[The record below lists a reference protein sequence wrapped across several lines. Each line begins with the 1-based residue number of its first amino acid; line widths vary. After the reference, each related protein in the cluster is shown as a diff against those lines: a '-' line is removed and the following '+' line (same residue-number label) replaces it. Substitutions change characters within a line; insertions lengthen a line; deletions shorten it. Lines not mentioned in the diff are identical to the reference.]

1 MEIPVETKARQT
13 KSIIIY
19 LILVLI
25 GILLNIIPASISAA
39 IGSPLWLDA
48 IGTIFVA
55 IVGGYIPGIFVGF
68 VTNLLKGFTDITSV
82 YYATLNVMI
91 SVCATFLAGRGW
103 HKKIHTSILMA
114 LALALIG
121 SGLGGLLPWFLAGF
135 PTHGYLNDLG
145 IDFIDKLISVAIVIL
160 LLRFVPESYKK
171 AAYFRFWMQT
181 PLSEDEEKSVKKIRC
196 RTHPIRSKI
205 VFILICSLILLA
217 MAATI
222 ISFALYRTA
231 TIAEYSHIADN
242 VGYLAAAA
250 LDPEKVDEYIE
261 KGESAEG
268 YLEIQSRLQ
277 DIRDAAPDVK
287 YLYVYKIME
296 DGCHV
301 VFDLDTEELQGNEP
315 GDIVEFDPSFEA
327 DLPLLLDGKEIDPV
341 ISNDS
346 FGWLL
351 TSYVPVRDKDGNC
364 VCYVGTDIAMKTLI
378 HNQMTFVVQ
387 MVFLFAGFVILIL
400 SVAVWIGDYCL
411 VYPINSMTLR
421 TQNIRFDD
429 TEAVKNN
436 VDLIKSLNIYTG
448 DEVENLFLTTL
459 AMTER
464 CAGYVEEIQLKN
476 DTISKMQSSL
486 IIVLADMVEN
496 RDENTGAHIRKTAEY
511 VRIILTQMRELGM
524 HKDIITDE
532 YIENVVHSAPLHDIG
547 KIQVPDAVLNKPGK
561 LNDMEYEIMKTHTT
575 AGKAVIDQVI
585 AQVPNC
591 AYLKDARDM
600 AHYHH
605 EKWNGTGYPEKLAGE
620 EIPLSARVMAVA
632 DVFDALVSKRV
643 YKPAMPYEKA
653 FSIIKEESGKHFDP
667 DVVKAFFAAEDEV
680 VKVEAMFQIE
690 PPVKEIQKGA

>member
-1 MEIPVETKARQT
+1 MELDAEKKTRQS
-13 KSIIIY
+13 KSILVY
-19 LILVLI
+19 LILILI
-25 GILLNIIPASISAA
+25 GILLNIIFSAIA
-39 IGSPLWLDA
+39 AATGIPLWLDC

-55 IVGGYIPGIFVGF
+55 ILGGYIPGIFVGF

-91 SVCATFLAGRGW
+91 SVCATFLAGRKW
-103 HKKIHTSILMA
+103 HKKIPTSILMA
-114 LALALIG
+114 LTLALIG

-135 PTHGYLNDLG
+135 PTHGFLNDLL
-145 IDFIDKLISVAIVIL
+145 IDFIDKLISVTVVIIL
-160 LLRFVPESYKK
+160 LKFVPESFKK
-171 AAYFRFWMQT
+171 AAYFRLWMQT
-181 PLSEDEEKSVKKIRC
+181 PLSEEEEKSVKKIRC

-222 ISFALYRTA
+222 ISFVLYRNA
-231 TIAEYSHIADN
+231 TISEYSHIADN
-242 VGYLAAAA
+242 VGALAAAA
-250 LDPEKVDEYIE
+250 IDPEKVDEYIE
-261 KGESAEG
+261 KGESVEG
-268 YLEIQSRLQ
+268 YLDTQSRLE
-277 DIRDAAPDVK
+277 DIRAAAPDVK

-301 VFDLDTEELQGNEP
+301 VFDLDTEDIQGNEP
-315 GDIVEFDPSFEA
+315 GDIVDFDPSFEE
-327 DLPLLLDGKEIDPV
+327 DLPQLLEGKDIEPV

-351 TSYVPVRDKDGNC
+351 TSYVPVLDNNGKC
-364 VCYVGTDIAMKTLI
+364 VCYVGTDIAMKTLV
-378 HNQMTFVVQ
+378 HNQITFVVQ

-429 TEAVKNN
+429 NESVKNN
-436 VDLIKSLNIYTG
+436 VDLIKSLNISTG

-464 CAGYVEEIQLKN
+464 CAGYVEEIQFQN
-476 DTISKMQSSL
+476 ETISKMQSSL
-486 IIVLADMVEN
+486 IMVLADMVEN

-511 VRIILTQMRELGM
+511 VRIILTKMRELGM
-524 HKDIITDE
+524 QTDIITDE

-620 EIPLSARVMAVA
+620 DIPLSARVMAVA
-632 DVFDALVSKRV
+632 DVFDALVSKRI
-643 YKPAMPYEKA
+643 YKPSMPLEKA
-653 FSIIKEESGKHFDP
+653 FDIIRNDAGSHFDP
-667 DVVKAFFAAEDEV
+667 DVVKAFFAAEEEV
-680 VKVEAMFQIE
+680 IKVEEMFQSE
-690 PPVKEIQKGA
+690 FPQK

>member
-1 MEIPVETKARQT
+1 MELDAEKKTRQS
-13 KSIIIY
+13 KSILVY
-19 LILVLI
+19 LILILI
-25 GILLNIIPASISAA
+25 GILLNIIFSAIA
-39 IGSPLWLDA
+39 AATGIPLWLDC

-55 IVGGYIPGIFVGF
+55 ILGGYIPGIFVGF
-68 VTNLLKGFTDITSV
+68 VTNLLKGFTDITSI

-91 SVCATFLAGRGW
+91 SVCATFLAGRKW
-103 HKKIHTSILMA
+103 HKKIPTSILMA

-121 SGLGGLLPWFLAGF
+121 SGLGGLLPWFLSGF
-135 PTHGYLNDLG
+135 PTHGYLNDLL
-145 IDFIDKLISVAIVIL
+145 IDFIDKLISVTVVIIL
-160 LLRFVPESYKK
+160 LKFVPESFKK

-181 PLSEDEEKSVKKIRC
+181 PLSEEEEKSVKKIRC

-222 ISFALYRTA
+222 ISFALYRNA
-231 TIAEYSHIADN
+231 TISEYSHIADN
-242 VGYLAAAA
+242 VGALAAAA
-250 LDPEKVDEYIE
+250 IDPEKVDEYIE
-261 KGESAEG
+261 KGESVEG
-268 YLEIQSRLQ
+268 YLDTQSRLE
-277 DIRDAAPDVK
+277 DIRAAAPDVK

-301 VFDLDTEELQGNEP
+301 VFDLDTEDIQGNEP
-315 GDIVEFDPSFEA
+315 GDIVDFDPSFEE
-327 DLPLLLDGKEIDPV
+327 DLPQLLEGKDIEPV

-351 TSYVPVRDKDGNC
+351 TSYVPVLDNNGKC
-364 VCYVGTDIAMKTLI
+364 VCYVGTDIAMKTLV

-429 TEAVKNN
+429 NESVKNN

-464 CAGYVEEIQLKN
+464 CAGYVEEIQLQN
-476 DTISKMQSSL
+476 ETISKMQSSL
-486 IIVLADMVEN
+486 IMVLADMVEN

-511 VRIILTQMRELGM
+511 VRIILTKMRELGM
-524 HKDIITDE
+524 QTDIITDE

-605 EKWNGTGYPEKLAGE
+605 EKWDGTGYPEKLAGE
-620 EIPLSARVMAVA
+620 DIPLSARVMAVA
-632 DVFDALVSKRV
+632 DVFDALVSKRI
-643 YKPAMPYEKA
+643 YKPSMPLEKA
-653 FSIIKEESGKHFDP
+653 FDIIRNDAGSHFDP
-667 DVVKAFFAAEDEV
+667 DVVKAFFAAEEEV
-680 VKVEAMFQIE
+680 IKVEEMFQSE
-690 PPVKEIQKGA
+690 FPQK

>member
-1 MEIPVETKARQT
+1 MELDTEKKTRQS
-13 KSIIIY
+13 KSILVY
-19 LILVLI
+19 LILILI
-25 GILLNIIPASISAA
+25 GILLNIIFSAIA
-39 IGSPLWLDA
+39 AATGIPLWLDC

-55 IVGGYIPGIFVGF
+55 ILGGYIPGIFVGF

-91 SVCATFLAGRGW
+91 SVCATFLAGRKW
-103 HKKIHTSILMA
+103 HKKIPTSILMA
-114 LALALIG
+114 LTLALIG

-135 PTHGYLNDLG
+135 PTHGYLNDLL
-145 IDFIDKLISVAIVIL
+145 IDFIDKLISVTVVIIL
-160 LLRFVPESYKK
+160 LKFVPESFKK
-171 AAYFRFWMQT
+171 AAYFRLWMQT
-181 PLSEDEEKSVKKIRC
+181 PLSEEEEKSVKKIRC

-222 ISFALYRTA
+222 ISFVLYRNA
-231 TIAEYSHIADN
+231 TISEYSHIADN
-242 VGYLAAAA
+242 VGALAAAA
-250 LDPEKVDEYIE
+250 IDPEKVDEYIE
-261 KGESAEG
+261 KGESVEG
-268 YLEIQSRLQ
+268 YLNTQSRLE
-277 DIRDAAPDVK
+277 DIRAAAPDVK

-301 VFDLDTEELQGNEP
+301 VFDLDTEDIQGNEP
-315 GDIVEFDPSFEA
+315 GDIVDFDPSFEE
-327 DLPLLLDGKEIDPV
+327 DLPQLLEGKDIEPV

-351 TSYVPVRDKDGNC
+351 TSYVPVLDNNGKC
-364 VCYVGTDIAMKTLI
+364 VCYVGTDIAMKTLV
-378 HNQMTFVVQ
+378 HNQMTFIVQ

-429 TEAVKNN
+429 NESVKNN
-436 VDLIKSLNIYTG
+436 VDLIKSLNISTG

-464 CAGYVEEIQLKN
+464 CAGYVEEIQFQN
-476 DTISKMQSSL
+476 ETISKMQSSL
-486 IIVLADMVEN
+486 IMVLADMVEN

-511 VRIILTQMRELGM
+511 VRIILTKMRELGM
-524 HKDIITDE
+524 QTDIITDE

-620 EIPLSARVMAVA
+620 DIPLSARVMAVA
-632 DVFDALVSKRV
+632 DVFDALVSKRI
-643 YKPAMPYEKA
+643 YKPSMPLEKA
-653 FSIIKEESGKHFDP
+653 FDIIRNDAGSHFDP
-667 DVVKAFFAAEDEV
+667 DVVKAFFAAEEEV
-680 VKVEAMFQIE
+680 IKVEEMFQSE
-690 PPVKEIQKGA
+690 FPQK

>member
-1 MEIPVETKARQT
+1 MELDAEKKTRQS
-13 KSIIIY
+13 KSILVY
-19 LILVLI
+19 LILILI
-25 GILLNIIPASISAA
+25 GILLNIIFSAIA
-39 IGSPLWLDA
+39 AATGIPLWLDC

-55 IVGGYIPGIFVGF
+55 ILGGYIPGIFVGF

-91 SVCATFLAGRGW
+91 SVCATFLAGRKW
-103 HKKIHTSILMA
+103 HKKIPTSILMA
-114 LALALIG
+114 LTLALIG

-135 PTHGYLNDLG
+135 PTHGYLNDLL
-145 IDFIDKLISVAIVIL
+145 IDFIDKLISVTVVIIL
-160 LLRFVPESYKK
+160 LKFVPESFKK
-171 AAYFRFWMQT
+171 AAYFRLWMQT
-181 PLSEDEEKSVKKIRC
+181 PLSEEEEKSVKKIRC

-222 ISFALYRTA
+222 ISFVLYRNA
-231 TIAEYSHIADN
+231 TISEYSHIADN
-242 VGYLAAAA
+242 VGALAAAA
-250 LDPEKVDEYIE
+250 IDPEKVDEYIE
-261 KGESAEG
+261 KGESVEG
-268 YLEIQSRLQ
+268 YLDTQSRLE
-277 DIRDAAPDVK
+277 DIRAAAPDVK

-301 VFDLDTEELQGNEP
+301 VFDLDTEDIQGNEP
-315 GDIVEFDPSFEA
+315 GDIVDFDPSFEE
-327 DLPLLLDGKEIDPV
+327 DLPQLLEGKDIEPV

-351 TSYVPVRDKDGNC
+351 TSYVPVLDNNGKC
-364 VCYVGTDIAMKTLI
+364 VCYVGTDIAMKTLV

-429 TEAVKNN
+429 NESVKNN
-436 VDLIKSLNIYTG
+436 VDLIKSLNISTG

-464 CAGYVEEIQLKN
+464 CAGYVEEIQFQN
-476 DTISKMQSSL
+476 ETISKMQSSL
-486 IIVLADMVEN
+486 IMVLADMVEN

-511 VRIILTQMRELGM
+511 VRIILTKMRELGM
-524 HKDIITDE
+524 QTDIITDE

-620 EIPLSARVMAVA
+620 DIPLSARVMAVA
-632 DVFDALVSKRV
+632 DVFDALVSKRI
-643 YKPAMPYEKA
+643 YKPSMPLEKA
-653 FSIIKEESGKHFDP
+653 FDIIRNDAGSHFDP
-667 DVVKAFFAAEDEV
+667 DVVKAFFAAEEEV
-680 VKVEAMFQIE
+680 IKVEEMFQSE
-690 PPVKEIQKGA
+690 FPQK